1 MDFSVISDNLS
12 YLLLGAYPDGPLGG
26 AALTLLLASLSG
38 LASAVLGLVLGVA
51 LAVLPGKPRL
61 LLVALLGFF
70 RAIPVLM
77 LIFWTYSVSYTH
89 LRAHETGR
97 NLVCRLLLEKK
108 KPAAHQK
115 ACPLAHDHEI
125 KTLRQI
131 DDTEDDLRVS
141 KEDQKT

>member
-38 LASAVLGLVLGVA
+38 LASAVLGLVLGLVLGVA

-77 LIFWTYSVSYTH
+77 LI
-89 LRAHETGR
+89 
-97 NLVCRLLLEKK
+97 
-108 KPAAHQK
+108 
-115 ACPLAHDHEI
+115 
-125 KTLRQI
+125 
-131 DDTEDDLRVS
+131 
-141 KEDQKT
+141 